1 MDQAAINGL
10 AAGAVLGGAYAWW
23 QLRSLRRQNEARLRG
38 ETPSLSRQVVDSVVR
53 IGLLL
58 GVLALVATVPPSR
71 LSRGWLVGAVVLCY
85 TVPIAVKLRQMW
97 SQKR

>member
-1 MDQAAINGL
+1 MESAAWNGL
-10 AAGAVLGGAYAWW
+10 VAGAVLGGAYAWW

-38 ETPSLSRQVVDSVVR
+38 EMPSFGRQLMDSAVR

-58 GVLALVATVPPSR
+58 VVLALVATVPPSR
-71 LSRGWLVGAVVLCY
+71 LSRGWLVGAVVVCY
-85 TVPIAVKLRQMW
+85 TVPIVVKLRQMW